1 MSTYSL
7 RIPEELMREAKRIAR
22 ENDTSLNQF
31 FLAAI
36 AERVGTER
44 ARKVFATL
52 AGRANPK
59 AFRRILDRV
68 PNAPPLRG
76 DELP

>member
-7 RIPEELMREAKRIAR
+7 RIPEQLMREAKRIAR
-22 ENDTSLNQF
+22 ENDTSLNQL

-36 AERVGTER
+36 AEHIGTER
-44 ARKVFATL
+44 ARKVFANL
-52 AGRANPK
+52 AAKGKPK

-68 PNAPPLRG
+68 PDVPPVHG
-76 DELP
+76 DEL